1 MNIAAQDEFDFTTRK
16 IQQNFSNY
24 SAWHYRSELLLKSG
38 EIEDLLEKG
47 KAPCTFYLLS
57 YIINHYNACV
67 GVVVELALVQK
78 AVYTEPG
85 DQSAWMYH
93 HWLIGKGN
101 SLIRDPDKRNSI
113 LAQELRNVQEL
124 HELEPDCKW
133 PLFALTL
140 LLLKMKE
147 YDEEAVRE
155 NLKRLEE
162 LDPLRKGHYATLLT
176 SLQ

>member
-47 KAPCTFYLLS
+47 SHIFPH
-57 YIINHYNACV
+57 IIKSLYNACV